1 MKFRKGEVKESM
13 NVISPIKRAKGARKA
28 ISVVAVLVLL
38 VALLPA
44 VPAWAASS
52 ITPSTSAI
60 GKTETYTITFEPAS
74 VTIGD
79 LKGKNLTLKF
89 PSGFDVTS
97 LNGKTLDVVVED
109 ATTAQKDYMQPVA
122 TVSGQNVTVNLPAA
136 AFKNTTGSSAPKIT
150 FFNSITVKNPATAGS
165 YTVELWLEGKTSA
178 IDTVSVT
185 ISADYPKTVNI
196 TALSPTTVKVG
207 GTFNIE
213 VEVKNLADQPLA
225 SQNVT
230 VDVVGVTTVSTL
242 TTNSLGKATGTVTI
256 PAATKPGTYQ
266 VVATAGSVSSAAQ
279 TITVTA
285 GDPAKIE
292 FVDEN
297 NQPITTTSGTVGQR
311 QKLTVA
317 LFDAQSNLTAV
328 SSDLVVVL
336 SARDDSNNL
345 AGKFYNAATGGSEI
359 DRVTIPAGQSKV
371 DFWFAPS
378 LTGGNVTATVQGVT
392 GWTHPTDTI
401 SFNAAQV
408 GNITSVSLGAASSI
422 FTTSATFGY
431 AFKTT
436 VSLDAIADRDYTV
449 KVEFGSGDE
458 GTWDTIFNPSLVGA
472 KKSGDTFTIPAG
484 SKSKPIYIYPKS
496 ASGTFDVTVT
506 VVGTSANDTE
516 SYTVSP
522 VTGNRKTL
530 TSGWVV
536 VSTPVELAG
545 NGDFKAL
552 FGLTDAN
559 VNDYIASILTYE
571 NGGWVTV
578 SSSAKLE
585 PLKAYFV
592 KLKQGVTATYVWKL
606 NTSPQTPAQRNLAAG
621 WNLVGVSA
629 PLGTDGALNAGTGA
643 DESQFFRPVES
654 ALLAAVNA
662 ETGTAYKSGSTD
674 PVSNGDAYWVSLSGP
689 ATIYSLAVPP
699 YVAE

>member
-1 MKFRKGEVKESM
+1 MHVFHAHKRSM
-13 NVISPIKRAKGARKA
+13 FLALFA
-28 ISVVAVLVLL
+28 
-38 VALLPA
+38 VALLLIA
-44 VPAWAASS
+44 ALPAWAASS
-52 ITPSTSAI
+52 ISPSTSAI
-60 GKTETYTITFEPAS
+60 SNTETYAITFDTSGAS

-89 PSGFDVTS
+89 PSGFDVS
-97 LNGKTLDVVVED
+97 GLNGKTLDVSITD
-109 ATTAQKDYMQPVA
+109 NQATPVTYYMQPVA
-122 TVSGQNVTVNLPAA
+122 SVSGQNVTVNIPAA
-136 AFKNTTGSSAPKIT
+136 AFGTASDTVGVTGIE
-150 FFNSITVKNPATAGS
+150 FNSITVKNPATAGS

-178 IDTVSVT
+178 IGTVGIT

-196 TALSPTTVKVG
+196 TALSPTTVKIG
-207 GTFNIE
+207 NTFNIE
-213 VEVKNLADQPLA
+213 VEVKNLADQPLNGA
-225 SQNVT
+225 
-230 VDVVGVTTVSTL
+230 TVSVDIPGVLL
-242 TTNSLGKATGTVTI
+242 TPQSLGSTNALGKVSGTVTV
-256 PAATKPGTYQ
+256 PNTTKPGTYQ
-266 VVATAGSVSSAAQ
+266 VVATAGSVTSAAQ

-285 GDPAKIE
+285 DNPTKIE
-292 FVDEN
+292 FVNEN
-297 NQPITTTSGTVGQR
+297 NEPIATPLSGTVGQR

-317 LFDAQSNLTAV
+317 LFDAQNNLTTA

-336 SARDDSNNL
+336 SARDGSNNL

-359 DRVTIPAGQSKV
+359 DRVTIPAGQTAAT
-371 DFWFAPS
+371 FWFAPS

-392 GWTHPTDTI
+392 GWTQPTDTI

-408 GNITSVSLGAASSI
+408 GDITSVSLSPDTGAGAKVPI
-422 FTTSATFGY
+422 FTSNATLGY

-436 VSLDAIADRDYTV
+436 VSLNAIADRDYTV

-458 GTWDTIFNPSLVGA
+458 GTWDTVFNPGLVGA

-484 SKSKPIYIYPKS
+484 SQSKTLYIYPKS
-496 ASGTFDVTVT
+496 ASSTFDVTVT
-506 VVGTSANDTE
+506 VVGTSVTPATTG
-516 SYTVSP
+516 YTVGN
-522 VTGNRKTL
+522 VTNNTKPMGP
-530 TSGWVV
+530 GWVV
-536 VSTPVELAG
+536 ISTPVKLAG

-552 FGLTDAN
+552 FGLTDQN
-559 VNDYIASILTYE
+559 VNDYIVGSILTYE

-592 KLKQGVTATYVWKL
+592 KLKQGVTATYYWNL
-606 NTSPQTPAQRNLAAG
+606 NTSPQTPDQRNLVAG

-629 PLGTDGALNAGTGA
+629 PLGNDGALNAGTPA
-643 DESQFFRPVES
+643 EESQFFRPVEN

-662 ETGTAYKSGSTD
+662 ETGKAYKSGSTD
-674 PVSNGDAYWVSLSGP
+674 PASNGGAYWVSLSGP